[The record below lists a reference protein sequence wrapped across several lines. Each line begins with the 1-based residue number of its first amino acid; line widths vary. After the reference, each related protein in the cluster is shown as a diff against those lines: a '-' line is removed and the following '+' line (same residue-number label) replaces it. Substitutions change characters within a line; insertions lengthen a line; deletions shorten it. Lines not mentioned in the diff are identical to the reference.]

1 MKTEYSPVN
10 MLLIPLLGGLA
21 LLSLEARASGS
32 QVPAKTNPPPT
43 YAVAPVRRE
52 EEFPMLYE
60 DGKPRGAKDFR
71 GLRWLSYQE
80 QQQFRTRRRV
90 TS

>member
-1 MKTEYSPVN
+1 

-43 YAVAPVRRE
+43 YAVAPVRRDE
-52 EEFPMLYE
+52 DFPMLYE
-60 DGKPRGAKDFR
+60 DGKTRDRMDIASLRLTSPAVRRSYNPRQ
-71 GLRWLSYQE
+71 LNLP
-80 QQQFRTRRRV
+80 
-90 TS
+90 